1 MTNVEVTYRI
11 SARMPVRTARIK
23 KTTDIPSVE
32 NNTTSE
38 VTPAVKTTAKTDP
51 FNTLLKVIS
60 ELQSDF
66 EKLQKEIAQ
75 SKESWTAEQKAHQ
88 KQLADGNIQEELERK
103 RNKETYEY
111 ETARKQKQAEDEFAD
126 KKASWEKSL
135 KDQQEILT
143 KEKTELA
150 ELRKLA
156 AGFEG
161 EKEKIIAQAQEI
173 LRKELTG
180 QFETERKLTE
190 QEQKAEKDI
199 LNLKITN
206 FTAENNR
213 LNTEIISLKKALEEA
228 TRQVKEI
235 AVKVIE
241 SGTKSQSPESLPK
254 FDK

>member
-1 MTNVEVTYRI
+1 
-11 SARMPVRTARIK
+11 MPVRTTRTK
-23 KTTDIPSVE
+23 KTTEILTPGVAGALESV
-32 NNTTSE
+32 S
-38 VTPAVKTTAKTDP
+38 ASASVKSLAKTDSKTDP
-51 FNTLLKVIS
+51 FIDLIKTITD
-60 ELQSDF
+60 LQVEF
-66 EKLQKEIAQ
+66 ERLQKEIAQ
-75 SKESWTAEQKAHQ
+75 SKESWTNEQKAHQ
-88 KQLADGNIQEELERK
+88 KELEDQNIQEELERK

-111 ETARKQKQAEDEFAD
+111 EMARRQKQAEDEFAD
-126 KKASWEKSL
+126 KKAGWEKNL
-135 KDQQEILT
+135 KDQQETLAE
-143 KEKTELA
+143 EKAELA

-161 EKEKIIAQAQEI
+161 EKEKVIVQAQEI

-180 QFETERKLTE
+180 QFETERKLTG

-206 FTAENNR
+206 LTVENNR
-213 LNTEIISLKKALEEA
+213 LNAEIGVIKKALEEA

-241 SGTKSQSPESLPK
+241 SGTKPQSSESLPK